1 MQKLNKYAIYI
12 ALFALIVALIHILF
26 HVINIF
32 QFSIIEPNTFI
43 SACISVISL
52 LIVFAVGWQIW
63 QTIDIKDKID
73 KINNIEQ
80 SASKIQ
86 DDISAFKIYMEAE
99 NLMLRAFVN
108 FQDNKKEK
116 SLDYIF
122 DALYKYIK
130 ISCKDYAQTKT
141 IKVIADTIE
150 SLPEIPMTSIK
161 QEYINKCGKLVGR
174 VQNITLKSAIVA
186 LQNCLQK
193 KKEGKITLSE
203 IKKISQ
209 QYFKL
214 YSQLDS
220 DCNAK
225 NQ

>member
-1 MQKLNKYAIYI
+1 MMKIWVGILTLAIILLGIGYGNLYCSEMQFDGNSAG
-12 ALFALIVALIHILF
+12 
-26 HVINIF
+26 VI
-32 QFSIIEPNTFI
+32 I
-43 SACISVISL
+43 SAMGVL
-52 LIVFAVGWQIW
+52 VTVLVGWQIW

-80 SASKIQ
+80 SALKMQ

-108 FQDNKKEK
+108 SHNNKKEE
-116 SLDYIF
+116 SFDYIF
-122 DALYKYIK
+122 DALYKYAE
-130 ISCKDYAQTKT
+130 ISYKDYAQATT

-150 SLPEIPMTSIK
+150 FITEIPHIK
-161 QEYINKCGKLVGR
+161 QEYINRCGKLVGSF
-174 VQNITLKSAIVA
+174 QNITLKNAIVA

-193 KKEGKITLSE
+193 KKEGKITDLE

-209 QYFKL
+209 QYFDL
-214 YSQLDS
+214 YRQLDL

>member
-12 ALFALIVALIHILF
+12 ALFALTITLIHALF
-26 HVINIF
+26 HVTNIF

-73 KINNIEQ
+73 KINNVEQ

-86 DDISAFKIYMEAE
+86 DDICAFKIYMEAE

-116 SLDYIF
+116 SLDCIF

-130 ISCKDYAQTKT
+130 ISYKDYAQTKT

-150 SLPEIPMTSIK
+150 SLHEIPMTSIK

-193 KKEGKITLSE
+193 KKEGKITMKE
-203 IKKISQ
+203 IKEISQ

-214 YSQLDS
+214 YGQLDL